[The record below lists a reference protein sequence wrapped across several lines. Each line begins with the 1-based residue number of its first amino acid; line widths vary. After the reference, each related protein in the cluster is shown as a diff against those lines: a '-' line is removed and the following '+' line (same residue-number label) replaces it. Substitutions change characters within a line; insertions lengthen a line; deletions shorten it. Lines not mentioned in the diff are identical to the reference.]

1 MSEALRGKM
10 NSTQFMPGSRPGGV
24 SCCRRAGWKRCA
36 GWVARSVPLAVSR
49 TGSLAFLGAAFAAV
63 LGSVSGGGCA
73 LIAAPP
79 KAEQAEPQFVEG
91 GPDPLA
97 VLRGVRESQ
106 AAIRQSLNGK
116 LRMGARKLPY
126 KMVMNGGELRFE
138 FPEARAPDPQA
149 VTLSFGAKDASV
161 QVQSTTGGVQRAQF
175 GDEIAGMGVLYED
188 LAMRFLYWNKAE
200 LEGEER
206 LLPPLYLKCWRIRV
220 HRPSGVRS
228 VYKEVVVWV
237 SQDNGGILKSE
248 AYDDKGTLVR
258 RLKVV
263 SIQGSGQGT
272 TLKQMRIES
281 PQKGG
286 DFVYLDVDGHPTVK
300 LFK

>member
-1 MSEALRGKM
+1 MSQDPCGKM
-10 NSTQFMPGSRPGGV
+10 NSIPVPPTLRSRPFIFA
-24 SCCRRAGWKRCA
+24 CTAGL
-36 GWVARSVPLAVSR
+36 GWEP
-49 TGSLAFLGAAFAAV
+49 
-63 LGSVSGGGCA
+63 GCA
-73 LIAAPP
+73 VCILLLSLFFSGLVGHSKLVAAPE
-79 KAEQAEPQFVEG
+79 KTERVGIQAIDG

-106 AAIRQSLNGK
+106 AAIHQTLQGK
-116 LRMGARKLPY
+116 LRMGSRKLPY
-126 KMVMNGGELRFE
+126 RMVMNGGELRFE
-138 FPEARAPDPQA
+138 FPEAQAPDPQV
-149 VTLSFGAKDASV
+149 VTLSFGSKDALV
-161 QVQSTTGGVQRAQF
+161 QVQSSAGTSKKAQF
-175 GDEIAGMGVLYED
+175 ADEIAGMGVLYED
-188 LAMRFLYWNKAE
+188 LAMRFLYWNQAE

-206 LLPPLYLKCWRIRV
+206 LMPPLYLRCWKVRV
-220 HRPSGVRS
+220 HRPTGVRS

-248 AYDDKGTLVR
+248 AYDDSGALIR

-263 SIQGSGQGT
+263 SIQGMGQGT

-286 DFVYLDVDGHPTVK
+286 AFVYLDVDGNPSVK

>member
-1 MSEALRGKM
+1 LLRLLVGAVVLL
-10 NSTQFMPGSRPGGV
+10 GGV
-24 SCCRRAGWKRCA
+24 GT
-36 GWVARSVPLAVSR
+36 LE
-49 TGSLAFLGAAFAAV
+49 LF
-63 LGSVSGGGCA
+63 
-73 LIAAPP
+73 AAPP
-79 KAEQAEPQFVEG
+79 KNEHPSSQPVGG

-106 AAIRQSLNGK
+106 AAIHQTLHGR

-126 KMVMNGGELRFE
+126 RMIMNGGDLRFE
-138 FPEARAPDPQA
+138 FPEAQAPDPQ
-149 VTLSFGAKDASV
+149 VVSLSFGSKDAAV
-161 QVQSTTGGVQRAQF
+161 KVQSTEGAVKRAQF
-175 GDEIAGMGVLYED
+175 ADEIAGMGVLYED
-188 LAMRFLYWNKAE
+188 LAMRFLYWTEAE
-200 LEGEER
+200 VEGEER
-206 LLPPLYLKCWRIRV
+206 LMPPLYLRCWKIRV

-248 AYDDKGTLVR
+248 AYDDAGVLVR

-263 SIQGSGQGT
+263 SVQSLDQKT

-286 DFVYLDVDGHPTVK
+286 AFVYLDVDGNPGLK
-300 LFK
+300 ISK

>member
-1 MSEALRGKM
+1 MSQQSRGKT
-10 NSTQFMPGSRPGGV
+10 NSAPFASAPSPEPAPGRPLRHRGGASGWATLTVLMGAFVLPLGGMPG
-24 SCCRRAGWKRCA
+24 
-36 GWVARSVPLAVSR
+36 LM
-49 TGSLAFLGAAFAAV
+49 AA
-63 LGSVSGGGCA
+63 S
-73 LIAAPP
+73 P
-79 KAEQAEPQFVEG
+79 KGERAEPELVEG

-106 AAIRQSLNGK
+106 AAIHQTLNGK
-116 LRMGARKLPY
+116 LRMGAKKLPY

-138 FPEARAPDPQA
+138 FPEAQAPDPQV
-149 VTLSFGAKDASV
+149 VTLSFGTKDAAV
-161 QVQSTTGGVQRAQF
+161 QVQSTTGSIKKAQF

-206 LLPPLYLKCWRIRV
+206 LMAPLYLKCWRIRV
-220 HRPSGVRS
+220 QRPSGVRS

-248 AYDDKGTLVR
+248 AYDDTGALVR

-263 SIQGSGQGT
+263 SIQGSDQGT

-286 DFVYLDVDGHPTVK
+286 AFVYLDVDGHPTVK

>member
-1 MSEALRGKM
+1 MSQASRGKM
-10 NSTQFMPGSRPGGV
+10 NSAPFIRKCLSGRLLAGVWFGALVAAGFPDFVGV
-24 SCCRRAGWKRCA
+24 ST
-36 GWVARSVPLAVSR
+36 LA
-49 TGSLAFLGAAFAAV
+49 
-63 LGSVSGGGCA
+63 
-73 LIAAPP
+73 AAPP
-79 KAEQAEPQFVEG
+79 KGEAAEALPVET

-106 AAIRQSLNGK
+106 AAIRQTLNGK

-138 FPEARAPDPQA
+138 FPEAQPPDPQV
-149 VTLSFGAKDASV
+149 VTLSFGTKDAAV
-161 QVQSTTGGVQRAQF
+161 QVQSPSGDVKRAQY

-206 LLPPLYLKCWRIRV
+206 LMPPLYLRCWKIRV
-220 HRPSGVRS
+220 HRPAGVRS
-228 VYKEVVVWV
+228 VYKEVLVWV

-248 AYDDKGTLVR
+248 AYDDEGTLVR

-286 DFVYLDVDGHPTVK
+286 AFVYLDVDGHPTVK

>member
-10 NSTQFMPGSRPGGV
+10 NSTQFLPATRP
-24 SCCRRAGWKRCA
+24 RRTPEGRSGFCVRCA
-36 GWVARSVPLAVSR
+36 GWFARTAL
-49 TGSLAFLGAAFAAV
+49 FAAFV
-63 LGSVSGGGCA
+63 WNSGGVSA
-73 LIAAPP
+73 LLAAPP
-79 KAEQAEPQFVEG
+79 KTEQPELQFVEG

-106 AAIRQSLNGK
+106 SAIRQSLNGK

-138 FPEARAPDPQA
+138 FPEAQAPDPQA
-149 VTLSFGAKDASV
+149 VTLSFGAKDAAV
-161 QVQSTTGGVQRAQF
+161 RVQSTSGSVQRAQF

-248 AYDDKGTLVR
+248 AYDDTGALVR

-286 DFVYLDVDGHPTVK
+286 AFVYLDVDGPQAVK

>member
-1 MSEALRGKM
+1 MSQQSRGKT
-10 NSTQFMPGSRPGGV
+10 NSAPFVPAPSPEPAGGRRLRHRSGALGWATLAALMGVFVVSLGGV
-24 SCCRRAGWKRCA
+24 PGLMAASPKGDRAE
-36 GWVARSVPLAVSR
+36 SEL
-49 TGSLAFLGAAFAAV
+49 
-63 LGSVSGGGCA
+63 
-73 LIAAPP
+73 
-79 KAEQAEPQFVEG
+79 VEG

-106 AAIRQSLNGK
+106 AAIHQTLNGK
-116 LRMGARKLPY
+116 LRLGAKKLPY

-138 FPEARAPDPQA
+138 FPEAQAPDPQV
-149 VTLSFGAKDASV
+149 VTLSFGTKDAAV
-161 QVQSTTGGVQRAQF
+161 QVQSTTGSVKKAQF

-206 LLPPLYLKCWRIRV
+206 LMAPLYLKCWRIRV
-220 HRPSGVRS
+220 QRPTGVRS

-248 AYDDKGTLVR
+248 AYDDTGALVR

-263 SIQGSGQGT
+263 SIQGSDQGT

-286 DFVYLDVDGHPTVK
+286 AFVYLDVDGRPTVK

>member
-1 MSEALRGKM
+1 M
-10 NSTQFMPGSRPGGV
+10 NFTPFVRKPSVGRFLAGVLFGVLVVLGFAKVGGV
-24 SCCRRAGWKRCA
+24 P
-36 GWVARSVPLAVSR
+36 PLA
-49 TGSLAFLGAAFAAV
+49 
-63 LGSVSGGGCA
+63 
-73 LIAAPP
+73 AAPP
-79 KAEQAEPQFVEG
+79 KADTAEAAPVEG

-106 AAIRQSLNGK
+106 AAIRQTLNGK

-138 FPEARAPDPQA
+138 FPEAQPPDPQV
-149 VTLSFGAKDASV
+149 VTLSFGSKDAAV
-161 QVQSTTGGVQRAQF
+161 QVQATTGDVKRAQF

-188 LAMRFLYWNKAE
+188 LAMRFLYWTKAE

-206 LLPPLYLKCWRIRV
+206 LMAPLYLKCWKIRV
-220 HRPSGVRS
+220 HRPAGVRS
-228 VYKEVVVWV
+228 VYKEVLVWV

-248 AYDDKGTLVR
+248 AYDDAGALVR

-281 PQKGG
+281 PQTGG
-286 DFVYLDVDGHPTVK
+286 SFVYLDVDGHPAVK

>member
-1 MSEALRGKM
+1 MSEDSRGKT
-10 NSTQFMPGSRPGGV
+10 NFVPFAPVPLGRGAVGGLPGICG
-24 SCCRRAGWKRCA
+24 RAS
-36 GWVARSVPLAVSR
+36 GWVTLTVLVA
-49 TGSLAFLGAAFAAV
+49 GFLWNLGGLPELVAA
-63 LGSVSGGGCA
+63 S
-73 LIAAPP
+73 P
-79 KAEQAEPQFVEG
+79 KSERAEPEVVEG
-91 GPDPLA
+91 GPDPLV

-106 AAIRQSLNGK
+106 AAIHQTLNGK
-116 LRMGARKLPY
+116 LRMGAKKLPY

-138 FPEARAPDPQA
+138 FPEAQAPDPQV
-149 VTLSFGAKDASV
+149 VTLSFGSKDAAV
-161 QVQSTTGGVQRAQF
+161 QVQSTTGSVKKAQF

-206 LLPPLYLKCWRIRV
+206 LMPPLYLKCWKIRV

-228 VYKEVVVWV
+228 AYKEVVVWV

-248 AYDDKGTLVR
+248 AYDDTGALIR

-263 SIQGSGQGT
+263 SIQGSDQGT

-286 DFVYLDVDGHPTVK
+286 AFVYLDVDGHPTVK

>member
-1 MSEALRGKM
+1 MSQDSCGKM
-10 NSTQFMPGSRPGGV
+10 NFIQVPPSVPLRPV
-24 SCCRRAGWKRCA
+24 QERRAGAA
-36 GWVARSVPLAVSR
+36 GRGRRGAVAVALFFKLALCGAVLWGVGGSFEVAAAPQKNER
-49 TGSLAFLGAAFAAV
+49 TGSQPL
-63 LGSVSGGGCA
+63 
-73 LIAAPP
+73 
-79 KAEQAEPQFVEG
+79 EG

-106 AAIRQSLNGK
+106 AAIHQTLHGR

-126 KMVMNGGELRFE
+126 RMIMNGGDLRFE
-138 FPEARAPDPQA
+138 FPEAQAPDPQ
-149 VTLSFGAKDASV
+149 VVSLSFGSKDAAV
-161 QVQSTTGGVQRAQF
+161 KVQSTEGAVKRAQF
-175 GDEIAGMGVLYED
+175 ADEIAGMGVLYED
-188 LAMRFLYWNKAE
+188 LAMRFLYWTEAE
-200 LEGEER
+200 VEGEER
-206 LLPPLYLKCWRIRV
+206 LMPPLYLRCWKIRV

-248 AYDDKGTLVR
+248 AYDDTGALVR

-263 SIQGSGQGT
+263 SVQSLDQKT

-286 DFVYLDVDGHPTVK
+286 AFVYLDVDGNPGLK
-300 LFK
+300 ISK